1 MQFPLHITAAFLKR
15 SYAKRTYRGWWK
27 VLASVAVIVLMWIAD
42 ESGSHTGPLMIFA
55 MSMLTLYV
63 VLCVIAWFRQL
74 RAIKDWLRMQGE
86 VPVIYSLSEE
96 TVEASSAIG
105 STKLKWDAF
114 KKITVSDFDTLL
126 VFSYHGALTLPTAQV
141 PKEALD
147 LLKTR
152 FAAHGKKVE
161 DKRKLGTQ
169 SPSSP
174 SPPLPS
180 PAGPEQKP

>member
-15 SYAKRTYRGWWK
+15 SYARRTYRGWWK
-27 VLASVAVIVLMWIAD
+27 VLASVSVIVLMWIAD
-42 ESGSHTGPLMIFA
+42 ETGTHTGLIFV
-55 MSMLTLYV
+55 MSMLSLYV
-63 VLCVIAWFRQL
+63 VLGAIAWFRQL
-74 RAIKDWLRMQGE
+74 RAIRDWLQMQGDA
-86 VPVIYSLSEE
+86 PVIYSISEE

-147 LLKTR
+147 FLKTR